1 MKIIGVTGGVGCGK
15 SAVLDDLQNRYH
27 AYILKADELANSL
40 KEKGEDGY
48 QPIVD
53 LLGKDI
59 LDQDEKIDNKKMA
72 RCIFS
77 DPEKLAKVNSILH
90 PLVREHILRD
100 IEQKKEEKATD
111 LFVLEA
117 ALLLEEGYD
126 QIVDQMWY
134 IYADESVR
142 AERLR
147 QTRGYSDEKIKS
159 IMAKQL
165 SEKAF
170 REGCDVTIDNSGT
183 LDHTREQIDQAIGG
197 A

>member
-1 MKIIGVTGGVGCGK
+1 GVGSGK
-15 SAVLDDLQNRYH
+15 SAVLDDLEKRYG
-27 AYILKADELANSL
+27 AYILKADELANTL
-40 KEKGEDGY
+40 KKKGQEGY
-48 QPIVD
+48 DPIVE
-53 LLGKDI
+53 LLGKEI
-59 LDQDEKIDNKKMA
+59 LTKNGEIDNQKMA
-72 RCIFS
+72 QRIFE
-77 DPEKLAKVNSILH
+77 DPKKLAKVNSILH

-165 SEKAF
+165 SEEAF

-183 LDHTREQIDQAIGG
+183 LEHTREQIDRAVNYIHSMSL
-197 A
+197 